1 MASFSDYPGGR
12 IRAVIRRAGYKTRS
26 KIFPSKKKAEAWA
39 RDIESGM
46 DSRKYVDPSAFAKD
60 TIGSIFEKFRDEVCP
75 KRKGG
80 RWEKVRINKFIK
92 DADFMRLRV
101 EQLKP
106 SDIREWRDAR
116 CDEILPRSV
125 NREMNLLSTVFTYA
139 IKEWEYV
146 FEGGINPMKM
156 VSRPDN
162 SGPKLR
168 HRRWE
173 DHELKL
179 FLEAAEHDENKKP
192 AQGKDYVSWALLLAL
207 ETAMRPGEF
216 CAAKV
221 KDVKLDRR
229 HLVLHDSKN
238 GEARKVP
245 LSKRAVKILEA
256 LVDGKRPE
264 QDVFPISSETLGVY
278 YRELRKKAGLKE
290 ADLRFYDIK
299 HEAISRLSDKFSN
312 VLELSAVT
320 GHKSL
325 QSLRYYYNPKVEDL
339 ASRLD

>member
-12 IRAVIRRAGYKTRS
+12 TRAVVRRAGFKARS
-26 KIFPSKKKAEAWA
+26 KIFPTKKKAEAWA
-39 RDIESGM
+39 RDIESQM
-46 DSRKYVDPSAFAKD
+46 DSRKYKDPSDCAKD
-60 TIGSIFEKFRDEVCP
+60 TIGSIFQKYRDEVCP
-75 KRKGG
+75 NRKGG

-92 DADFMRLRV
+92 DAAFMRLRV
-101 EQLKP
+101 EQLKA
-106 SDIREWRDAR
+106 SDIRDWRDAR
-116 CDEILPRSV
+116 CKEILPRSV
-125 NREMNLLSTVFTYA
+125 NREMNLLSAVFTHA
-139 IKEWEYV
+139 MKEWEYV
-146 FEGGINPMKM
+146 FEGNVNPMKM
-156 VSRPDN
+156 ISRPLN

-173 DHELKL
+173 DHELEA
-179 FLEAAEHDENKKP
+179 FLKAAEHDETKKP
-192 AQGKDYVSWALLLAL
+192 TAGKDYVSWALLLAL

-216 CAAKV
+216 CATKV
-221 KDVKLDRR
+221 KDVKLERR

-238 GEARKVP
+238 GDARKVP
-245 LSKRAVKILEA
+245 LSIKATKILEV
-256 LVDGKRPE
+256 LIDGKKPE

-278 YRELRKKAGLKE
+278 YRELRKAAGLAE

-299 HEAISRLSDKFSN
+299 HESISRLSDKFSN

-325 QSLRYYYNPKVEDL
+325 QSLRYYYNPKIEDL